1 MIDKQRLRC
10 AQERMQQ
17 RGIDAYLIL
26 THDDYI
32 YFLGEDRYQPRAII
46 PAKGLPIIIT
56 FRGEEDEIRESF
68 GVDDVR
74 IFSTVGQQIKD
85 VVEVMRQL
93 AGEKSSLTVGVQM
106 WFSTP
111 AFLLNMFQRANPQ
124 VKVVDI
130 ASVMDELRMVKDEG
144 ETALMRGAGEVASI
158 GMEAAVK
165 ALRPGVTENDVA
177 AEVEYAMR
185 KAGGHG
191 TATPVFVNSGVRS
204 AWLHGTATDKR
215 IETGD
220 LVVVDLVPRYHGY
233 CANLCRTFMV
243 GTPTEK
249 QEELYSVYKRSQAA
263 GIKALK
269 PGARMKDIDAVAKAV
284 FDEAGYG
291 DRYVFGIS
299 HSIGLAFEETP
310 APTIHPGDSGIQIR
324 EGMTLTVGHSV
335 LSVPGV
341 GGVRLEDTF
350 HLSSDGPIALTD
362 FPRELTLPNR
372 SERQLLP

>member
-1 MIDKQRLRC
+1 MIDKQRLQC
-10 AQERMQQ
+10 AQERM
-17 RGIDAYLIL
+17 RERDIDAYLVL

-32 YFLGEDRYQPRAII
+32 YFFGEDRYQPRAII
-46 PAKGLPIIIT
+46 PAKGLPIVIT

-68 GVDDVR
+68 DAADVR

-85 VVEVMRQL
+85 VVGVMRQL
-93 AGEKSSLTVGVQM
+93 AGGKTSLTIGVQM

-124 VKVVDI
+124 VRVVDI
-130 ASVMDELRMVKDEG
+130 ASVMDELRMVKDER
-144 ETALMRGAGEVASI
+144 EVALMRRAGEIASI

-165 ALRPGVTENDVA
+165 ALRPGVTENEVA
-177 AEVEYAMR
+177 AEAEYAMR

-204 AWLHGTATDKR
+204 GWLHGSATDKR
-215 IETGD
+215 IEVGD
-220 LVVVDLVPRYHGY
+220 LVVVDLVPRHHGY
-233 CANLCRTFMV
+233 CANLCRTFVV
-243 GTPTEK
+243 GAPTGK
-249 QEELYSVYKRSQAA
+249 QSELFSLYKRAQAA

-284 FDEAGYG
+284 FDEEGYG
-291 DRYVFGIS
+291 DHYVFGIS

-310 APTIHPGDSGIQIR
+310 APTIHPGDAGIQIR

-350 HLSSDGPIALTD
+350 HVSSHGPATLTH

-372 SERQLLP
+372 SGQ

>member
-1 MIDKQRLRC
+1 MINRQRLQR

-32 YFLGEDRYQPRAII
+32 YFFGEDRYQPRAIV
-46 PAKGLPIIIT
+46 PAEGPPIIIT
-56 FRGEEDEIRESF
+56 FRGEENEVRESF
-68 GVDDVR
+68 GLEDVR

-93 AGEKSSLTVGVQM
+93 TGEKTSPTIGVQM

-111 AFLLNMFQRANPQ
+111 AFLLDMFQRANPQ

-130 ASVMDELRMVKDEG
+130 APVMNELRMIKDEG
-144 ETALMRGAGEVASI
+144 EIALMRRAGEIAAI

-165 ALRPGVTENDVA
+165 ALRPGITENEVA
-177 AEVEYAMR
+177 AEIEYAMR

-191 TATPVFVNSGVRS
+191 TATPVFVNSGVHS
-204 AWLHGTATDKR
+204 GWLHGTATDKR
-215 IETGD
+215 IEEGD
-220 LVVVDLVPRYHGY
+220 LVVVDVVPRYRGY
-233 CANLCRTFMV
+233 CANLCRTFAI
-243 GTPTEK
+243 GAPLEK
-249 QEELYSVYKRSQAA
+249 QKELFGVYEKAQTA
-263 GIKALK
+263 GIEALK
-269 PGARMKDIDAVAKAV
+269 PGARMKDIDAVAKAI

-291 DRYVFGIS
+291 DRFVIGIS
-299 HSIGLAFEETP
+299 HSIGLDFEETP
-310 APTIHPGDSGIQIR
+310 APTIHPRDFSIQIR

-350 HLSSDGPIALTD
+350 YLSSDGPVALSH
-362 FPRELTLPNR
+362 FPRELTLPGR
-372 SERQLLP
+372 SGR